1 LVNSR
6 RPLLGHY
13 ICDGMAQ
20 ASPFNS
26 SIRYQVCKS
35 VVDNDISHLSS
46 IKPPQQTF
54 SSITD
59 DDLCEITISPSTI
72 KKTSLSLSSP
82 NHHTSSL
89 TQLLPTTSSGGQT
102 SSSAESATLIK
113 SKEQPSSPSE
123 NNPLGSTLSII
134 SHKKQTNIQQ
144 LPSNNR
150 QSISRQSIFGTLA
163 TTLTA
168 VRKSSTTALALAQQR
183 LSTDNGNLFSGYQGN
198 FKKDNRSILEFSL
211 DSILRDYSKEK
222 TI

>member
-1 LVNSR
+1 
-6 RPLLGHY
+6 
-13 ICDGMAQ
+13 MAQ
-20 ASPFNS
+20 ASSFNS

-35 VVDNDISHLSS
+35 VVDNDISHISS
-46 IKPPQQTF
+46 IKPTQQTF

-113 SKEQPSSPSE
+113 SNEPSSPSE
-123 NNPLGSTLSII
+123 KNPLGSTLSII

-198 FKKDNRSILEFSL
+198 LKRDNTSILEFSI
-211 DSILRDYSKEK
+211 DSILRD
-222 TI
+222 